1 MAEKGEA
8 GHPVGERAGDGH
20 QSGKDEGGER
30 ADALGVGRNE
40 GKGEQQGGA
49 AACQYCRG

>member
-1 MAEKGEA
+1 LAGKGEA

-30 ADALGVGRNE
+30 ADALPACCND
-40 GKGEQQGGA
+40 GKGEQQGRAGA
-49 AACQYCRG
+49 GQYCRD